1 MQNLLTNCNFLEA
14 KLTIYDVITTLLQN
28 DYEQI
33 NVEAEEL

>member
-1 MQNLLTNCNFLEA
+1 LEA